1 MRSKGS
7 KEFQRENFE
16 SFRQTNHT
24 TPNIVTPNIVSEY
37 SYSSIKPTEL
47 HTIAAQSSFRSLTR
61 QHNTQS
67 LAATKTVPST
77 RTTMLWSDGVGAR
90 RDGHSELASQNAKC
104 ESKVLPWTDPNFD
117 LQYQVATEGTS
128 TTCRT
133 QYEPLDLRK

>member
-1 MRSKGS
+1 VRSKGS
-7 KEFQRENFE
+7 KEFRRENFE

-67 LAATKTVPST
+67 LAATKTVPYQREPLCCGLMALVRVETATAS
-77 RTTMLWSDGVGAR
+77 LR
-90 RDGHSELASQNAKC
+90 R
-104 ESKVLPWTDPNFD
+104 
-117 LQYQVATEGTS
+117 
-128 TTCRT
+128 RT
-133 QYEPLDLRK
+133 QSAKAKFFLGRILISICNIR